1 MTEKVLFNN
10 GDPKMV
16 TTARLFGYGKPD
28 YISTVVG
35 ILREVFMIYFRN
47 KRTGT
52 MASSYVVMVII
63 SGK

>member
-1 MTEKVLFNN
+1 
-10 GDPKMV
+10 MV

-35 ILREVFMIYFRN
+35 ILREVFMIYFIN
-47 KRTGT
+47 KRTGK